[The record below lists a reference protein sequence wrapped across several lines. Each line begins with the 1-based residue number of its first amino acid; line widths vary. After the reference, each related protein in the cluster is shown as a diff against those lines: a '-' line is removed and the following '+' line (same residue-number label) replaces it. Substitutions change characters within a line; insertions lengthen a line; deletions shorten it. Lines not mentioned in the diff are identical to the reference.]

1 MSDMT
6 DTDSPPEPE
15 PVDLVEDEPAP
26 YREISHGQ
34 NATRGAHDKQKKA
47 SIRTGVYFWQ
57 TREDPS
63 WLLRIFPGA
72 SRQMSFPHIGKT
84 WQMSPQN
91 VEKFSRGGAA
101 RECKCWAMRVW
112 TEKLRY
118 NSGNALRAPGP
129 GLQGNQ
135 SVRI

>member
-1 MSDMT
+1 MT

-72 SRQMSFPHIGKT
+72 SRQMSFPHIGKNMAKCHHK
-84 WQMSPQN
+84 MS
-91 VEKFSRGGAA
+91 KISRGGAA
-101 RECKCWAMRVW
+101 RERKC
-112 TEKLRY
+112 
-118 NSGNALRAPGP
+118 
-129 GLQGNQ
+129 
-135 SVRI
+135 